1 MPQTTSLFMPHSL
14 SAGRQ
19 STSNSGR
26 PDQEQSQAG
35 PLLTGLILIL
45 LLSVGACAS
54 TPPSRFFILSPTQD
68 SAPSTDLSGNG
79 LIRLEPVRLPEYLNR
94 PHIITRLG
102 PNRLR
107 LAEFDKWAEPLDVNV
122 TRVLAKNLETRLKA
136 GVIFSPHSSADHAH
150 VRIQVQVL
158 RFDCGPDGS
167 STLVARWVASMD
179 DHGRSPITRETTST
193 RKGTGTGYEAAAQ
206 AMSLNLEDLAADIAT
221 TLKSS
226 QFGDIS

>member
-1 MPQTTSLFMPHSL
+1 MKKMTILFSSRPWTV
-14 SAGRQ
+14 GR
-19 STSNSGR
+19 R
-26 PDQEQSQAG
+26 
-35 PLLTGLILIL
+35 PLLTGLVLIL

-54 TPPSRFFILSPTQD
+54 TPPSRFFMLSPTQD
-68 SAPSTDLSGNG
+68 GAPSTALSEKG

-102 PNRLR
+102 PNRLH

-136 GVIFSPHSSADHAH
+136 GVIFSPHYAADQTD

-179 DHGRSPITRETTST
+179 DDGRSTITRETSST
-193 RKGTGTGYEAAAQ
+193 RTGTGAGYEAAAQ
-206 AMSLNLEDLAADIAT
+206 AMSLNLDDLAADIAR

-226 QFGDIS
+226 QFGDIT